1 MAYKFHRFFNRR
13 FQGQN
18 ILMPH
23 PNPLPNP
30 SNPPNYILLM
40 KVMMR
45 EIKAYQLKK
54 YLDETKQYLE
64 DVKINRKKSYV

>member
-1 MAYKFHRFFNRR
+1 
-13 FQGQN
+13 
-18 ILMPH
+18 
-23 PNPLPNP
+23 
-30 SNPPNYILLM
+30 M